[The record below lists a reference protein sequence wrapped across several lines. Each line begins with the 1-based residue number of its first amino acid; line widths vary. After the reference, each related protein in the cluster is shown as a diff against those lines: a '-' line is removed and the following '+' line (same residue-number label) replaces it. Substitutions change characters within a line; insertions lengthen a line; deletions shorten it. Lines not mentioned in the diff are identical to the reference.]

1 MSPNRLSLLMLVA
14 VLALALWSIYPT
26 GPAPIPGVLEMA
38 VLTGRGELAT
48 SRALQPLAE
57 YLAASARRTVEL
69 KLVDSL
75 ADLHDADLAL
85 VPTTFAESWQGS
97 ETLAWAKTLMA
108 TGGGSRPMYL
118 YPRSAVWF
126 EKAEPR
132 VIYGDPHSW
141 SGGRGAGDYLRQ
153 NGFDPR
159 VAKERVHAAVDV
171 YDHREAIAALV
182 HGAYDLAI
190 VRETDLMEAVGSGL
204 VDRREFAFGPA
215 GPSKPCFALVASPQ
229 LAPAARRSLRS
240 AALNLDTLRFD
251 RSSLRVR
258 NVLAAM
264 AQLRLAGF
272 VPVEPLP
279 GLRP

>member
-14 VLALALWSIYPT
+14 VLALALWSVYPT
-26 GPAPIPGVLEMA
+26 GPTPIPGVLEMA
-38 VLTGRGELAT
+38 VLQGRGELAT
-48 SRALQPLAE
+48 SRALQPLAD

-85 VPTTFAESWQGS
+85 VPATFAESWQGS
-97 ETLAWAKTLMA
+97 ETLAWAKTLRA
-108 TGGGSRPMYL
+108 TGSGSRPMFL
-118 YPRSAVWF
+118 YPRGEIWY
-126 EKAEPR
+126 EKPEPR
-132 VIYGDPHSW
+132 LIYGDPHSW
-141 SGGRGAGDYLRQ
+141 SGGRGAAEYLREH
-153 NGFDPR
+153 GLDPR
-159 VAKERVHAAVDV
+159 SAPQRIRAARDV
-171 YDHREAIAALV
+171 YDHQEAIAALV
-182 HGAYDLAI
+182 HGAYDVAI
-190 VRETDLMEAVGSGL
+190 VRETDLLEAVGSGL
-204 VDRREFAFGPA
+204 VDRRDFAFGPA
-215 GPSKPCFALVASPQ
+215 GPPKPCFALVASPQ
-229 LAPAARRSLRS
+229 LVQATRRSLRS